1 MSDSPAVFTTRVL
14 VVEDDPVT
22 QKILAHIL
30 ASRGHVCTLCGSA
43 EAALEEMQREFY
55 PLIILDL
62 MLPGMNGLE
71 FSRRL
76 RAEPDGDRYY
86 ILLSTANNRPQDLQE
101 ILAAGAD
108 DYMAKPYQPA
118 ILNVRLAVA
127 EQQVRQVA
135 ARKQLE
141 HQLKEMALIDPL
153 TKLLNRSQL
162 EVEIEKAVELARQ
175 GMPGAVLY
183 IDLDNFKIVN
193 DSLGHTSGD
202 RLLVN
207 VAQLLR
213 NNTRPQD
220 AIIRFGGDE
229 FVVVCPQMPFDE
241 GCTAAN
247 RLHACLD
254 EFRFT
259 EGGGSFRLGASIGIA
274 PVDGTL
280 NSGEV
285 LTAADSAC
293 YSAKARGRGRVEV
306 YHPEQSE
313 MARLIS
319 DTNWASAIQEAM
331 RLNELRLW
339 FQPILTIQTRKTY
352 YEEVLVRY
360 YNDEQQQFVSPNAFL
375 SAVARSGQSIALDR
389 YILTHSLQTL
399 AIHRN
404 LVLGV
409 NLSGQTL
416 NDADLSRFI
425 REEARRAGIEPK
437 RLILEITEDTV
448 ISNLEQAR
456 AMIRDLQKDGF
467 RFALDDFGV
476 GFSSLAYL
484 KNLPVNIL
492 KIDGSFVRDLA
503 TEPLNKILIRS
514 VQEVGKLLHLT
525 TVAEF
530 VENEK
535 TLQLLEALGI
545 DCAQGFYFSPA
556 QPEPLF
562 LDKATATR

>member
-1 MSDSPAVFTTRVL
+1 
-14 VVEDDPVT
+14 
-22 QKILAHIL
+22 
-30 ASRGHVCTLCGSA
+30 
-43 EAALEEMQREFY
+43 
-55 PLIILDL
+55 
-62 MLPGMNGLE
+62 
-71 FSRRL
+71 
-76 RAEPDGDRYY
+76 
-86 ILLSTANNRPQDLQE
+86 
-101 ILAAGAD
+101 
-108 DYMAKPYQPA
+108 
-118 ILNVRLAVA
+118 
-127 EQQVRQVA
+127 
-135 ARKQLE
+135 
-141 HQLKEMALIDPL
+141 
-153 TKLLNRSQL
+153 
-162 EVEIEKAVELARQ
+162 
-175 GMPGAVLY
+175 
-183 IDLDNFKIVN
+183 
-193 DSLGHTSGD
+193 
-202 RLLVN
+202 
-207 VAQLLR
+207 
-213 NNTRPQD
+213 
-220 AIIRFGGDE
+220 
-229 FVVVCPQMPFDE
+229 
-241 GCTAAN
+241 
-247 RLHACLD
+247 
-254 EFRFT
+254 
-259 EGGGSFRLGASIGIA
+259 
-274 PVDGTL
+274 
-280 NSGEV
+280 
-285 LTAADSAC
+285 
-293 YSAKARGRGRVEV
+293 
-306 YHPEQSE
+306 
-313 MARLIS
+313 
-319 DTNWASAIQEAM
+319 
-331 RLNELRLW
+331 
-339 FQPILTIQTRKTY
+339 
-352 YEEVLVRY
+352 VRY